1 MNFLLC
7 LSRVFREDFIPKVGL
22 QSFKPLTRLKWQTL
36 EAALNQTTHNTY
48 VGNVPAF
55 IILY

>member
-1 MNFLLC
+1 MNLLC
-7 LSRVFREDFIPKVGL
+7 LSRVFREDFIPEVGL
-22 QSFKPLTRLKWQTL
+22 QSFKPLTRLTWQTL

>member
-1 MNFLLC
+1 MIC
-7 LSRVFREDFIPKVGL
+7 LPPVFREDFIPKEGR
-22 QSFKPLTRLKWQTL
+22 QSFKPSTRLKWQTL
-36 EAALNQTTHNTY
+36 EAALNQTTRNTY